1 MNEYIKGLTV
11 IINTIWNYKL
21 FFDTNLLNIYNI
33 YVYYFVYLLMI
44 LYPKHRINKLLS
56 LHVANKLVRI

>member
-21 FFDTNLLNIYNI
+21 FFDTNLSE
-33 YVYYFVYLLMI
+33 FVPHWKRGVFHTTLCD
-44 LYPKHRINKLLS
+44 K
-56 LHVANKLVRI
+56 VCQ